1 LNPATQHQT
10 IVHPQKALATVF
22 GVVLVDL
29 LGFGLVLPLLPFY
42 AGAFNATAVE
52 IGLLYSVYSFSQLI
66 FSPIWGSL
74 SDRVG
79 RRPIML
85 LSTLGGLL
93 AYVWFA
99 SATSLL
105 VLFLSRTLA
114 GIMGGNI
121 GAAQAYIADI
131 TPPEKRASGM
141 ALIGAAFGIGFVL
154 GPAISAGILQPGLAT
169 YFLQLGWPT
178 IASLL
183 TEYSFQLIGYTAAL
197 MSLIS
202 FLMVVFF
209 LPETVDTKDPK
220 RLQVPSRPSPLSP
233 TFWRNIISA
242 EGVDHPRMFRLLL
255 LSGFMLSFL
264 QSTLYGAF
272 PLFCEQVFNMTP
284 SQVGVQFFYLG
295 LITVLIQGFA
305 IRFLNRY
312 FQEGTLFFVGNI
324 LTVLSFLFIG
334 FSGSVTLLTVW
345 LSVMSVGMSLNGP
358 TLSSLISKQVDVTRM
373 GGMLGT
379 YQSITGMGRVIGP
392 TWGGFLF
399 MFAVS
404 LPFWLTSL
412 MVLFTIYAAWEVM
425 EHKPI

>member
-1 LNPATQHQT
+1 MNPATQHQT